1 MKNEFVELTRNACVL
16 AGRGWIVGVALALF
30 LCGCVATVQHRHPA
44 PPPPPRNVVVVESHE
59 VLPYVPMDRV
69 AVHPV
74 REFHKNPKVD
84 YRKPAPRPAP
94 KPAPKVQSRKPVAP
108 KPAPKMAKP
117 KSAPKAPPMKRK

>member
-1 MKNEFVELTRNACVL
+1 MVRKNEFVELIRVARAFTS
-16 AGRGWIVGVALALF
+16 RGWIAGVALALF
-30 LCGCVATVQHRHPA
+30 SCGCVATVHHRHPA

-84 YRKPAPRPAP
+84 YRKPAP
-94 KPAPKVQSRKPVAP
+94 